1 MKKYYLTI
9 IVGLLLIISSCT
21 NNNSEIS
28 AAPLTNIVEKDN
40 TFDLLKESRLNTLKL
55 KYHNGDED
63 ITWESFYE
71 NYKETALKNHEDKS
85 WRKYIS
91 SLLSF
96 QILETPMLENI
107 NSENYDILQKYL
119 EELSQLKSGYTKLN
133 YLLIDK
139 LQAYDDTQSLI
150 PYAKSSIDKALA
162 GQSKAKAHLDGLPEK
177 GELYRTMKEK
187 VRKKY
192 EEDYGIYLPKLKEF
206 LVQSQSN

>member
-1 MKKYYLTI
+1 MKKYNLTI
-9 IVGLLLIISSCT
+9 IGLLLIISSCT
-21 NNNSEIS
+21 NYNSEIS
-28 AAPLTNIVEKDN
+28 TDPQTNIVEKDS
-40 TFDLLKESRLNTLKL
+40 TFDLLKESGLNTLKL
-55 KYHNGDED
+55 KYHSGDED

-71 NYKETALKNHEDKS
+71 NYKEATLKNHDHKS

-107 NSENYDILQKYL
+107 NSENYVILQEYL

-139 LQAYDDTQSLI
+139 LQTYVDGQSLT
-150 PYAKSSIDKALA
+150 PYAKSSIDKAID
-162 GQSKAKAHLDGLPEK
+162 GQSKAKAHLGGLPEK
-177 GELYRTMKEK
+177 DELYRTMKEK

-192 EEDYGIYLPKLKEF
+192 EEDYGVYLPKLKEF
-206 LVQSQSN
+206 LKQSQSN